1 MRKDTENI
9 PGGTIMTNDNSIKLL
24 LLPIVDSIQK
34 NETFDK
40 NWDSTMKMW
49 I

>member
-1 MRKDTENI
+1 
-9 PGGTIMTNDNSIKLL
+9 MTNDNSIKLL